1 MSRRRRRPS
10 EAQEKSLRDIEA
22 RLAGGHWRSPIVLKI
37 SANIIETNQVD
48 IKKPTYRDRPTD
60 KRLSFS
66 WSWRP
71 KSLEQLDDAIRL
83 TTRIRDVRVV
93 RGFVLGLGIKVFR
106 EDPERWISYSRNKN
120 WYRWA
125 LRQRY
130 WPVRNMYA
138 SMVSAVDQSAAAD
151 LIENVIVPPGNLG
164 EQSRFRATCKL
175 MALVAE

>member
-1 MSRRRRRPS
+1 
-10 EAQEKSLRDIEA
+10 
-22 RLAGGHWRSPIVLKI
+22 V
-37 SANIIETNQVD
+37 V
-48 IKKPTYRDRPTD
+48 IKKPTYSGRPTD
-60 KRLSFS
+60 KTLSFS

-71 KSLEQLDDAIRL
+71 KSLEQLDDGIRL
-83 TTRIRDVRVV
+83 TTRVRDVRVV
-93 RGFVLGLGIKVFR
+93 RGFVLGLAIKVFR

-164 EQSRFRATCKL
+164 EQSRFRATSKL
-175 MALVAE
+175 MAFVAE